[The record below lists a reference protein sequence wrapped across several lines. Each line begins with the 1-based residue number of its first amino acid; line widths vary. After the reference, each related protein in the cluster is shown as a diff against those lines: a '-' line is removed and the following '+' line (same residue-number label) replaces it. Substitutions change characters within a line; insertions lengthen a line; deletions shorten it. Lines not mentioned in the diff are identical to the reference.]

1 MIASSKVTRNTPL
14 IEGAVDGIPVTW
26 LADTGSDVTFVTSNC
41 PAVKR
46 RTFRPLVLPASAPV
60 TIDGTPLKVRGTVDV
75 TVTCGHLPARRHA
88 IMIIDSVN
96 TDCVLGNDFLS
107 LYGEVAFDFIHMT
120 TRLTENSMADRR
132 LCGGEGKA
140 DAERTQPGG

>member
-107 LYGEVAFDFIHMT
+107 LYGEVAFDFVHMT

-132 LCGGEGKA
+132 LCGGEGKVEA
-140 DAERTQPGG
+140 AH